1 MITLRV
7 IIILGI
13 TTGQI
18 VQLGNIHYMHVV
30 YTTEVLANW
39 LLLFLSNTISLL
51 YCSLIRTYREE
62 RFYVTDSHFWY
73 MC

>member
-1 MITLRV
+1 MD
-7 IIILGI
+7 
-13 TTGQI
+13 
-18 VQLGNIHYMHVV
+18 VV

-73 MC
+73 MY